1 MNEKNKKNREN
12 TAPFIGLVPIPS
24 LTIDCVDVNY
34 QMEVTDTG
42 IRAECNGEEQF
53 IEADHVVLAVGYRNR
68 SNLYEELQDL
78 GGGGLPDRR
87 FPADKEDCGCGK
99 RRLPHRTEYLRK
111 YGVC

>member
-1 MNEKNKKNREN
+1 MQDDVLKDTSYVTRHSQLDVLYATGAVLHVN
-12 TAPFIGLVPIPS
+12 TKL
-24 LTIDCVDVNY
+24 
-34 QMEVTDTG
+34 MEVTDTG

-68 SNLYEELQDL
+68 STLYEELQDL

>member
-42 IRAECNGEEQF
+42 VTTFDLSEDNRTNISLEWLGVKYETF
-53 IEADHVVLAVGYRNR
+53 ITL
-68 SNLYEELQDL
+68 L
-78 GGGGLPDRR
+78 
-87 FPADKEDCGCGK
+87 
-99 RRLPHRTEYLRK
+99 
-111 YGVC
+111 